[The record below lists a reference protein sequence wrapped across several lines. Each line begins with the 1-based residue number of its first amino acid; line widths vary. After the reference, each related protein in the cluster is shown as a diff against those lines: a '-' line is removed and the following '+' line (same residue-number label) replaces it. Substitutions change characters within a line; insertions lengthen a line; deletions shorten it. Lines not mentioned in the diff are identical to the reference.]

1 MLKKSSSLFLLE
13 IDSNSKI
20 TRCFLFK
27 KEDSKEN
34 SKTFFPKI
42 NEMPT
47 KFSKLIEFR
56 WNCAAGF
63 GFEVGKVGFELNDSS
78 SDPAFCLMRKFRK
91 FERNGFEQSQF

>member
-1 MLKKSSSLFLLE
+1 M
-13 IDSNSKI
+13 
-20 TRCFLFK
+20 
-27 KEDSKEN
+27 
-34 SKTFFPKI
+34 

-78 SDPAFCLMRKFRK
+78 SDTAFSLKRKLQK
-91 FERNGFEQSQF
+91 FLLHEKIWEKLIWAIII